1 MKDFTTFR
9 EDLASGRPA
18 KKPVS
23 SSLLKNRAKENEKA
37 MKSGFMKMPD
47 YARKKFDEEKEEK
60 YKPHMMYK
68 GDKKVMAKKKGDHER
83 LQKQGYDHDN
93 PETKKI
99 EEVSDKTLKSYI
111 SKSNKQISSAEKE
124 RLAGKGHAVKTDK
137 DYDRLVSKP
146 FKRRKGVVQAKSKI
160 QEISAELINKV
171 RTKRKIQHGKEFM
184 DNHGNVSKETQKK
197 MDRNDKL
204 TFSAGARK
212 IREEKKNCGCG
223 QDPCITY
230 GKGGKMEKEQVKEG
244 AMKRMATDKEES
256 KRLSASKGT
265 FPGNDMAT
273 FKKKPVVHSTK
284 KDKLV
289 SLRTVKE
296 ENIFEISDVLK
307 KRYIAKANKDITD
320 TEKMKDQFNQAHDA
334 SHKKRSGK
342 FGAPSYGR
350 SAEGAQRS
358 GNIGLNNRANKRR
371 KGVAQARSKLGE
383 VYEKGRGPTGIAF
396 AIPKGHPDAENPKT
410 RKKYPERQTPEY
422 KASWK
427 SKSKKVFGEE
437 KQKGVDGKVCW
448 KGYKRMGT
456 KKKGGKTVDNC
467 VKVEDFVLDAFYDY
481 YLAELS
487 PQTIKSYQKKAGAQ
501 YRDLKKTT
509 PSRQSIVTGYHKG
522 YISDKEYD
530 QQHAARDK
538 LNKRGKGLAM
548 SKGKGVAKEEKMIGS
563 EYSGYMKGVK
573 STNRDVRSAVSHTL
587 DQKKSP
593 LTKKHAKH
601 PEVKKAQKY
610 MTQEQMQ
617 LMTNLDMDESISALV
632 KRGVGKVK
640 QAMGD
645 AGQAYR
651 DNDDK
656 QKKAGKGKYYN
667 PMSGD
672 NIAKRY
678 PGRLELKKG

>member
-23 SSLLKNRAKENEKA
+23 SNLLKNRAKENEKA

-83 LQKQGYDHDN
+83 LQKKGYDHDN
-93 PETKKI
+93 PETKKVEEGKKGLWDNIHARRKKGLPPKKPGQEGYPKTLNI
-99 EEVSDKTLKSYI
+99 EEKKPKNCGCGQDPCITYGKGGKMEKEQVNEISDEMKMRYI
-111 SKSNKQISSAEKE
+111 SKANKQISSAEKE

-146 FKRRKGVVQAKSKI
+146 FKRRKGIVQAKSK
-160 QEISAELINKV
+160 L
-171 RTKRKIQHGKEFM
+171 G
-184 DNHGNVSKETQKK
+184 
-197 MDRNDKL
+197 
-204 TFSAGARK
+204 
-212 IREEKKNCGCG
+212 
-223 QDPCITY
+223 
-230 GKGGKMEKEQVKEG
+230 EG

-273 FKKKPVVHSTK
+273 FKKKTK
-284 KDKLV
+284 PTVTIDKPDRLV
-289 SLRTVKE
+289 SLKVSKE
-296 ENIFEISDVLK
+296 ENIFEISDALK
-307 KRYIAKANKDITD
+307 KRYMAKAGKEVSDK
-320 TEKMKDQFNQAHDA
+320 EHMKDYLQRQMDRSN
-334 SHKKRSGK
+334 KKTPGTFSGMNKK
-342 FGAPSYGR
+342 FVDDKYDK
-350 SAEGAQRS
+350 ET
-358 GNIGLNNRANKRR
+358 LKRR
-371 KGVAQARSKLGE
+371 KGMAQARSKLTRE
-383 VYEKGRGPTGIAF
+383 SYEKGRGPTGIAY
-396 AIPKGHPDAENPKT
+396 AIPAGHPDAENPKT

-422 KASWK
+422 KAKWK

-437 KQKGVDGKVCW
+437 KQKGIDGKVCW

-563 EYSGYMKGVK
+563 EYSSYMKGVK

-640 QAMGD
+640 QAMSD

-651 DNDDK
+651 DNDAK

>member
-23 SSLLKNRAKENEKA
+23 SNLLKNRAKENEKA

-83 LQKQGYDHDN
+83 LQKKGYDHDN
-93 PETKKI
+93 PETKKVEEGKKGLWDNIHARRKKGLPPKKPGQEGYPKTLNI
-99 EEVSDKTLKSYI
+99 EEK
-111 SKSNKQISSAEKE
+111 
-124 RLAGKGHAVKTDK
+124 
-137 DYDRLVSKP
+137 KP
-146 FKRRKGVVQAKSKI
+146 
-160 QEISAELINKV
+160 
-171 RTKRKIQHGKEFM
+171 
-184 DNHGNVSKETQKK
+184 
-197 MDRNDKL
+197 
-204 TFSAGARK
+204 
-212 IREEKKNCGCG
+212 KNCGCG

-230 GKGGKMEKEQVKEG
+230 GKGGKMEKEQVNEISADLINKVRKKRKIQHSKEYMDNYGHVSKETQRKMDRNDKLTFSAGARKADKIAKGLSKSMKEG
-244 AMKRMATDKEES
+244 AMKRIATDKEES

-273 FKKKPVVHSTK
+273 FKKKPK
-284 KDKLV
+284 P
-289 SLRTVKE
+289 VKE
-296 ENIFEISDVLK
+296 ENIFEISDALK
-307 KRYIAKANKDITD
+307 KRYMAKAGKEVSDK
-320 TEKMKDQFNQAHDA
+320 EHMKDYLQRQMDRSN
-334 SHKKRSGK
+334 KKTPGTFSGMNKK
-342 FGAPSYGR
+342 FVDDKYDK
-350 SAEGAQRS
+350 ET
-358 GNIGLNNRANKRR
+358 LKRR
-371 KGVAQARSKLGE
+371 KGMAQARSKLTRE
-383 VYEKGRGPTGIAF
+383 SYEKGRGPTGIAY
-396 AIPKGHPDAENPKT
+396 AIPAGHPDAENPKT

-487 PQTIKSYQKKAGAQ
+487 PQTIKSYQKKAGSQ

-509 PSRQSIVTGYHKG
+509 PSRQGIENAYHQGYT
-522 YISDKEYD
+522 SDKQYD
-530 QQHAARDK
+530 KQHSDRDK
-538 LNKRGKGLAM
+538 LEKRGKGLAM

-640 QAMGD
+640 QAMSD

-651 DNDDK
+651 DKDAQ
-656 QKKAGKGKYYN
+656 QKKAGQGKYYN

-678 PGRLELKKG
+678 RKKG

>member
-23 SSLLKNRAKENEKA
+23 SNLLKNRAKENEKA

-68 GDKKVMAKKKGDHER
+68 GDKKVMAKKKGDHDR
-83 LQKQGYDHDN
+83 LNKKGYDHDN
-93 PETKKI
+93 PETKKV
-99 EEVSDKTLKSYI
+99 E
-111 SKSNKQISSAEKE
+111 
-124 RLAGKGHAVKTDK
+124 
-137 DYDRLVSKP
+137 
-146 FKRRKGVVQAKSKI
+146 
-160 QEISAELINKV
+160 
-171 RTKRKIQHGKEFM
+171 
-184 DNHGNVSKETQKK
+184 
-197 MDRNDKL
+197 
-204 TFSAGARK
+204 
-212 IREEKKNCGCG
+212 EEKKPKNCGCG

-230 GKGGKMEKEQVKEG
+230 GKGGKMEKEQVNEISADLINKVRTKRKIRTSKEFMDNHGHVSKETQRKMDRNDKLTFSAGARKADKIAKGLSKSMKEG

-273 FKKKPVVHSTK
+273 FKKKPK
-284 KDKLV
+284 P
-289 SLRTVKE
+289 VKE
-296 ENIFEISDVLK
+296 ENIFEISDALK
-307 KRYIAKANKDITD
+307 KRYMAKAGKEVSDK
-320 TEKMKDQFNQAHDA
+320 EHMKDYLQRQMDRSN
-334 SHKKRSGK
+334 KKTPGTFSGMNKK
-342 FGAPSYGR
+342 FVDDKYDK
-350 SAEGAQRS
+350 ET
-358 GNIGLNNRANKRR
+358 LKRR
-371 KGVAQARSKLGE
+371 KGMAQARSKLTRE
-383 VYEKGRGPTGIAF
+383 SYEKGRGPTGIAY
-396 AIPKGHPDAENPKT
+396 AIPAGHPDAENPKT

-487 PQTIKSYQKKAGAQ
+487 PQTIKSYQKKAGSQ

-509 PSRQSIVTGYHKG
+509 PSRQGIENAYHQGYT
-522 YISDKEYD
+522 SDKQYD
-530 QQHAARDK
+530 KQHSDRDK
-538 LNKRGKGLAM
+538 LEKRGKGLAM

-640 QAMGD
+640 QAMSD

-651 DNDDK
+651 DKDAQ
-656 QKKAGKGKYYN
+656 QKKAGQGKYYN

-678 PGRLELKKG
+678 RKKG

>member
-23 SSLLKNRAKENEKA
+23 SNLLKNRAKENEKA

-83 LQKQGYDHDN
+83 LQKKGYDHDN
-93 PETKKI
+93 PETKKVEEGKKGLWDNIHARRKKGLPPKKPGQEGYPKTLNI
-99 EEVSDKTLKSYI
+99 EEK
-111 SKSNKQISSAEKE
+111 
-124 RLAGKGHAVKTDK
+124 
-137 DYDRLVSKP
+137 KP
-146 FKRRKGVVQAKSKI
+146 
-160 QEISAELINKV
+160 
-171 RTKRKIQHGKEFM
+171 
-184 DNHGNVSKETQKK
+184 
-197 MDRNDKL
+197 
-204 TFSAGARK
+204 
-212 IREEKKNCGCG
+212 KNCGCG

-230 GKGGKMEKEQVKEG
+230 GKGGKMEKVNEISADLINKVRKKRKIQYSKEYMDNYGHVSKETKRKMDRNDKLTFSAGARKADKMGKALSKAMNEG

-273 FKKKPVVHSTK
+273 FKKKPK
-284 KDKLV
+284 P
-289 SLRTVKE
+289 VKE
-296 ENIFEISDVLK
+296 ENIFEISDALK
-307 KRYIAKANKDITD
+307 KRYMAKAGKEVSDK
-320 TEKMKDQFNQAHDA
+320 EHMKDYLQRQMDRSN
-334 SHKKRSGK
+334 KKTPGTFSGMNKK
-342 FGAPSYGR
+342 FVDDKIDK
-350 SAEGAQRS
+350 ET
-358 GNIGLNNRANKRR
+358 LKRR
-371 KGVAQARSKLGE
+371 KGMAQARSKLTRE
-383 VYEKGRGPTGIAF
+383 SYEKGRGPTGIAY
-396 AIPKGHPDAENPKT
+396 AIPAGHPDAENPKT

-422 KASWK
+422 KAKWK

-487 PQTIKSYQKKAGAQ
+487 PQTIKSYQKKAGSQ

-509 PSRQSIVTGYHKG
+509 PSRQGIENAYHQGYT
-522 YISDKEYD
+522 SDKQYD
-530 QQHAARDK
+530 KQHSDRDK
-538 LNKRGKGLAM
+538 LEKRGKGLAM

-593 LTKKHAKH
+593 LTKKHANH

-640 QAMGD
+640 QAMSD

-651 DNDDK
+651 DKDAQ
-656 QKKAGKGKYYN
+656 QKKAGQGKYYN

-678 PGRLELKKG
+678 RKKG

>member
-1 MKDFTTFR
+1 
-9 EDLASGRPA
+9 
-18 KKPVS
+18 
-23 SSLLKNRAKENEKA
+23 
-37 MKSGFMKMPD
+37 
-47 YARKKFDEEKEEK
+47 
-60 YKPHMMYK
+60 
-68 GDKKVMAKKKGDHER
+68 
-83 LQKQGYDHDN
+83 
-93 PETKKI
+93 
-99 EEVSDKTLKSYI
+99 
-111 SKSNKQISSAEKE
+111 
-124 RLAGKGHAVKTDK
+124 
-137 DYDRLVSKP
+137 
-146 FKRRKGVVQAKSKI
+146 
-160 QEISAELINKV
+160 
-171 RTKRKIQHGKEFM
+171 
-184 DNHGNVSKETQKK
+184 
-197 MDRNDKL
+197 
-204 TFSAGARK
+204 
-212 IREEKKNCGCG
+212 
-223 QDPCITY
+223 
-230 GKGGKMEKEQVKEG
+230 
-244 AMKRMATDKEES
+244 MKRMATDKEES

-273 FKKKPVVHSTK
+273 FKKKTK
-284 KDKLV
+284 PTVTIDKPDRLV
-289 SLRTVKE
+289 SLKVSKE
-296 ENIFEISDVLK
+296 ENIFEISDALK
-307 KRYIAKANKDITD
+307 KRYMAKAGKEVSDK
-320 TEKMKDQFNQAHDA
+320 EHMKDYLQRQMDRSN
-334 SHKKRSGK
+334 KKTPGTFSGMNKK
-342 FGAPSYGR
+342 FVDDKYDK
-350 SAEGAQRS
+350 ET
-358 GNIGLNNRANKRR
+358 LKRR
-371 KGVAQARSKLGE
+371 KGMAQARSKLTRE
-383 VYEKGRGPTGIAF
+383 SYEKGRGPTGIAF
-396 AIPKGHPDAENPKT
+396 AIPAGHPDAENPKT

-422 KASWK
+422 KAKWK

-437 KQKGVDGKVCW
+437 KQKGIDGKVCW

-509 PSRQSIVTGYHKG
+509 PSRQGIVNAYHKG

-530 QQHAARDK
+530 QQHAQRDK
-538 LNKRGKGLAM
+538 LVKRGKGLAM

-563 EYSGYMKGVK
+563 EYSSYMKGVK

-587 DQKKSP
+587 DQKKSS
-593 LTKKHAKH
+593 LTKKHSKH

-640 QAMGD
+640 QAMSD

-651 DNDDK
+651 DNDAK

>member
-23 SSLLKNRAKENEKA
+23 SNLLKNRAKENEKA

-68 GDKKVMAKKKGDHER
+68 GDKKVMAKKKGDHDR
-83 LQKQGYDHDN
+83 LNKKGYDHDN
-93 PETKKI
+93 PETKKV
-99 EEVSDKTLKSYI
+99 E
-111 SKSNKQISSAEKE
+111 
-124 RLAGKGHAVKTDK
+124 
-137 DYDRLVSKP
+137 
-146 FKRRKGVVQAKSKI
+146 
-160 QEISAELINKV
+160 
-171 RTKRKIQHGKEFM
+171 
-184 DNHGNVSKETQKK
+184 
-197 MDRNDKL
+197 
-204 TFSAGARK
+204 
-212 IREEKKNCGCG
+212 EEKKPKNCGCG

-230 GKGGKMEKEQVKEG
+230 GKGGKMEKEQVNEISADLINKVRTKRKIRTSKEFMDNHGHVSKETQRKMDRNDKLTFSAGARKADKIAKGLSKSMKEG

-273 FKKKPVVHSTK
+273 FKKKPK
-284 KDKLV
+284 P
-289 SLRTVKE
+289 VKE
-296 ENIFEISDVLK
+296 ENIFEISDALK
-307 KRYIAKANKDITD
+307 KRYMAKAGKEVSDK
-320 TEKMKDQFNQAHDA
+320 EHMKDYLQRQMDRSN
-334 SHKKRSGK
+334 KKTPGTFSGMNKK
-342 FGAPSYGR
+342 FVDDKYDK
-350 SAEGAQRS
+350 ET
-358 GNIGLNNRANKRR
+358 LKRR
-371 KGVAQARSKLGE
+371 KGMAQARSKLTRE
-383 VYEKGRGPTGIAF
+383 SYEKGRGPTGIAY
-396 AIPKGHPDAENPKT
+396 AIPAGHPDAENPKT

-422 KASWK
+422 KSSWK

-487 PQTIKSYQKKAGAQ
+487 PQTIKSYQKKAGSQ

-509 PSRQSIVTGYHKG
+509 PSRQGIENAYHQGYT
-522 YISDKEYD
+522 SDKQYD
-530 QQHAARDK
+530 KQHSDRDK
-538 LNKRGKGLAM
+538 LEKRGKGLAM

-587 DQKKSP
+587 DQKKTP
-593 LTKKHAKH
+593 LTKKHANH
-601 PEVKKAQKY
+601 PEVKAAQKY
-610 MTQEQMQ
+610 MTVESLNKLIGQTVSKIRDAAQEY
-617 LMTNLDMDESISALV
+617 
-632 KRGVGKVK
+632 KKK
-640 QAMGD
+640 QD
-645 AGQAYR
+645 ASM
-651 DNDDK
+651 
-656 QKKAGKGKYYN
+656 KAGKGIYQN

-672 NIAKRY
+672 NIAKRLG
-678 PGRLELKKG
+678 PVKKKVAIKGSQIKNKSTY

>member
-23 SSLLKNRAKENEKA
+23 SNLLKNRAKENEKA

-47 YARKKFDEEKEEK
+47 YAGKKFDEEKEEK

-83 LQKQGYDHDN
+83 LQKKGYDHDN
-93 PETKKI
+93 PETKKVEEGKKGLWDNIHARRKKGLPPKKPGQEGYPKTLNI
-99 EEVSDKTLKSYI
+99 EEK
-111 SKSNKQISSAEKE
+111 
-124 RLAGKGHAVKTDK
+124 
-137 DYDRLVSKP
+137 KP
-146 FKRRKGVVQAKSKI
+146 
-160 QEISAELINKV
+160 
-171 RTKRKIQHGKEFM
+171 
-184 DNHGNVSKETQKK
+184 
-197 MDRNDKL
+197 
-204 TFSAGARK
+204 
-212 IREEKKNCGCG
+212 KNCGCG

-230 GKGGKMEKEQVKEG
+230 GKGGKMEKEQVNEISADLINKVRKKRKIQHSKEYMDNYGHVSKETQRKMDRNDKLTFSAGARKADKMGKALSKSMNEG

-273 FKKKPVVHSTK
+273 FKKKPK
-284 KDKLV
+284 P
-289 SLRTVKE
+289 VKE
-296 ENIFEISDVLK
+296 ENIFEISDALK
-307 KRYIAKANKDITD
+307 KRYMAKAGKEVSDK
-320 TEKMKDQFNQAHDA
+320 EHMKDYLQRQMDRSN
-334 SHKKRSGK
+334 KKTPGTFSGMNKK
-342 FGAPSYGR
+342 FVDDKYDK
-350 SAEGAQRS
+350 ET
-358 GNIGLNNRANKRR
+358 LKRR
-371 KGVAQARSKLGE
+371 KGMAQARSKLTRE
-383 VYEKGRGPTGIAF
+383 SYEKGRGPTGIAF
-396 AIPKGHPDAENPKT
+396 AIPAGHPDAENPKT

-422 KASWK
+422 KAKWK

-487 PQTIKSYQKKAGAQ
+487 PQTIKSYQKKAGSQ
-501 YRDLKKTT
+501 YRDLKKST
-509 PSRQSIVTGYHKG
+509 PSRQGIENAYHQGYT
-522 YISDKEYD
+522 SDKQYD
-530 QQHAARDK
+530 KQHSDRDK
-538 LNKRGKGLAM
+538 LEKRGKGLAM

-593 LTKKHAKH
+593 LTKKHANH

-640 QAMGD
+640 QAMSD

-651 DNDDK
+651 DKDAQ
-656 QKKAGKGKYYN
+656 QKKAGQGKYYN

-678 PGRLELKKG
+678 RKKG

>member
-23 SSLLKNRAKENEKA
+23 SNLLKNRAKENEKA

-68 GDKKVMAKKKGDHER
+68 GDKKVMAKKKGDHDR
-83 LQKQGYDHDN
+83 LNKKGYDHDN
-93 PETKKI
+93 PETKKVEEGKKGLWDNIHARRKKGLPPKKPGQEGYPKTLNI
-99 EEVSDKTLKSYI
+99 EEK
-111 SKSNKQISSAEKE
+111 
-124 RLAGKGHAVKTDK
+124 
-137 DYDRLVSKP
+137 KP
-146 FKRRKGVVQAKSKI
+146 
-160 QEISAELINKV
+160 
-171 RTKRKIQHGKEFM
+171 
-184 DNHGNVSKETQKK
+184 
-197 MDRNDKL
+197 
-204 TFSAGARK
+204 
-212 IREEKKNCGCG
+212 KNCGCG

-230 GKGGKMEKEQVKEG
+230 GKGGKMEKEQVNEISADLINKVRTKRKIRTSKEFMDNHGHVSKETQRKMDRNDKLTFSAGARKADKIAKGLSKSMKEG

-273 FKKKPVVHSTK
+273 FKKKPK
-284 KDKLV
+284 P
-289 SLRTVKE
+289 VKE
-296 ENIFEISDVLK
+296 ENIFEISDALK
-307 KRYIAKANKDITD
+307 KRYMAKAGKEVSDK
-320 TEKMKDQFNQAHDA
+320 EHMKDYLQRQMDRSN
-334 SHKKRSGK
+334 KKTPGTFSGMNKK
-342 FGAPSYGR
+342 FVDDKYDK
-350 SAEGAQRS
+350 ET
-358 GNIGLNNRANKRR
+358 LKRR
-371 KGVAQARSKLGE
+371 KGMAQARSKLTRE
-383 VYEKGRGPTGIAF
+383 SYEKGRGPTGIAY
-396 AIPKGHPDAENPKT
+396 AIPAGHPDAENPKT

-422 KASWK
+422 KAKCK

-487 PQTIKSYQKKAGAQ
+487 PQTIKSYQKKAGSQ

-509 PSRQSIVTGYHKG
+509 PSRQGIENAYHQGYT
-522 YISDKEYD
+522 SDKQYD
-530 QQHAARDK
+530 KQHSDRDK
-538 LNKRGKGLAM
+538 LEKRGKGLAM

-563 EYSGYMKGVK
+563 EYSTYMKGVK

-640 QAMGD
+640 QAMSD

-651 DNDDK
+651 DKDAQ
-656 QKKAGKGKYYN
+656 QKKAGQGKYYN

-678 PGRLELKKG
+678 RKKG

>member
-83 LQKQGYDHDN
+83 LQKKGYDHDN
-93 PETKKI
+93 PETKKVEEGKKGLWDNIHARRKKGLPPKKPGQEGYPKTLNI
-99 EEVSDKTLKSYI
+99 EEKKPKNCGCGQDPCITYGKGGKMEKEQVNEISDEMKMRYI
-111 SKSNKQISSAEKE
+111 SKANKQISSAEKE

-146 FKRRKGVVQAKSKI
+146 FKRRKGIVQAKSK
-160 QEISAELINKV
+160 L
-171 RTKRKIQHGKEFM
+171 G
-184 DNHGNVSKETQKK
+184 
-197 MDRNDKL
+197 
-204 TFSAGARK
+204 
-212 IREEKKNCGCG
+212 
-223 QDPCITY
+223 
-230 GKGGKMEKEQVKEG
+230 EG

-273 FKKKPVVHSTK
+273 FKKKTK
-284 KDKLV
+284 PTVTIDKPDRLV
-289 SLRTVKE
+289 SLKVSKE
-296 ENIFEISDVLK
+296 ENIFEISDALK
-307 KRYIAKANKDITD
+307 KRYMAKAGKEVSDK
-320 TEKMKDQFNQAHDA
+320 EHMKDYLQRQMDRSN
-334 SHKKRSGK
+334 KKTPGTFSGMNKK
-342 FGAPSYGR
+342 FVDDKYDK
-350 SAEGAQRS
+350 ET
-358 GNIGLNNRANKRR
+358 LKRR
-371 KGVAQARSKLGE
+371 KGMAQARSKLTRE
-383 VYEKGRGPTGIAF
+383 SYEKGRGPTGIAY
-396 AIPKGHPDAENPKT
+396 AIPAGHPDAENPKT

-422 KASWK
+422 KAKWK

-509 PSRQSIVTGYHKG
+509 PSRQGIVNAYHKG

-530 QQHAARDK
+530 QQHAQRDK
-538 LNKRGKGLAM
+538 LVKRGKGLAM

-563 EYSGYMKGVK
+563 EYSSYMKGVK

-651 DNDDK
+651 DNDAK

>member
-23 SSLLKNRAKENEKA
+23 SNLLKNRAKENEKA

-47 YARKKFDEEKEEK
+47 YARKKFDEEEEKYQWYEEKEEK
-60 YKPHMMYK
+60 YKPHMTYK
-68 GDKKVMAKKKGDHER
+68 GDKKVMAKKKGDHDR
-83 LQKQGYDHDN
+83 LNKKGYDHDN
-93 PETKKI
+93 PETKKV
-99 EEVSDKTLKSYI
+99 E
-111 SKSNKQISSAEKE
+111 
-124 RLAGKGHAVKTDK
+124 
-137 DYDRLVSKP
+137 
-146 FKRRKGVVQAKSKI
+146 
-160 QEISAELINKV
+160 
-171 RTKRKIQHGKEFM
+171 
-184 DNHGNVSKETQKK
+184 
-197 MDRNDKL
+197 
-204 TFSAGARK
+204 
-212 IREEKKNCGCG
+212 EEKKPKNCGCG

-230 GKGGKMEKEQVKEG
+230 GKGGKMEKEQVNEISADLINKVRTKRKIRTSKEFMDNHGHVSKETQRKMDRNDKLTFSAGARKADKIAKGLSKSMKEG

-273 FKKKPVVHSTK
+273 FKKKPK
-284 KDKLV
+284 P
-289 SLRTVKE
+289 VKE
-296 ENIFEISDVLK
+296 ENIFEISDALK
-307 KRYIAKANKDITD
+307 KRYMAKAGKEVSDK
-320 TEKMKDQFNQAHDA
+320 EHMKDYLQRQMDRSN
-334 SHKKRSGK
+334 KKTPGTFSGMNKK
-342 FGAPSYGR
+342 FVDDKYNK
-350 SAEGAQRS
+350 ET
-358 GNIGLNNRANKRR
+358 LKRR
-371 KGVAQARSKLGE
+371 KGMAQARSKLGE
-383 VYEKGRGPTGIAF
+383 TYEKGRGPTGIAY
-396 AIPKGHPDAENPKT
+396 AIPAGHPDAENPKT

-487 PQTIKSYQKKAGAQ
+487 PQTIKSYQKKAGSQ
-501 YRDLKKTT
+501 YRDLKKST
-509 PSRQSIVTGYHKG
+509 PSRQGIENAYHQGYT
-522 YISDKEYD
+522 SDKQYD
-530 QQHAARDK
+530 KQHSDRDK
-538 LNKRGKGLAM
+538 LEKRGKGLAM

-640 QAMGD
+640 QAMSD

-651 DNDDK
+651 DKDAQ
-656 QKKAGKGKYYN
+656 QKKAGQGKYYN

-678 PGRLELKKG
+678 RKKG

>member
-23 SSLLKNRAKENEKA
+23 SNLLKNRAKENEKA

-47 YARKKFDEEKEEK
+47 YARKKFDEEEEKYQWYEEKEEK

-68 GDKKVMAKKKGDHER
+68 GDKKVMAKKKGDHDR
-83 LQKQGYDHDN
+83 LNKKGYDHDN
-93 PETKKI
+93 PETKKV
-99 EEVSDKTLKSYI
+99 E
-111 SKSNKQISSAEKE
+111 
-124 RLAGKGHAVKTDK
+124 
-137 DYDRLVSKP
+137 
-146 FKRRKGVVQAKSKI
+146 
-160 QEISAELINKV
+160 
-171 RTKRKIQHGKEFM
+171 
-184 DNHGNVSKETQKK
+184 
-197 MDRNDKL
+197 
-204 TFSAGARK
+204 
-212 IREEKKNCGCG
+212 EEKKPKNCGCG

-230 GKGGKMEKEQVKEG
+230 GKGGKMEKEQVNEISADLINKVRTKRKIRTSKEFMDNHGHVSKETQRKMDRNDKLTFSAGARKADKIAKGLSKSMKEG

-273 FKKKPVVHSTK
+273 FKKKPK
-284 KDKLV
+284 P
-289 SLRTVKE
+289 VKE
-296 ENIFEISDVLK
+296 ENIFEISDALK
-307 KRYIAKANKDITD
+307 KRYMAKAGKEVSDK
-320 TEKMKDQFNQAHDA
+320 EHMKDYLQRQMDRSN
-334 SHKKRSGK
+334 KKTPGTFSGMNKK
-342 FGAPSYGR
+342 FVDDKYDK
-350 SAEGAQRS
+350 ET
-358 GNIGLNNRANKRR
+358 LKRR
-371 KGVAQARSKLGE
+371 KGMAQARSKLGE
-383 VYEKGRGPTGIAF
+383 TYEKGRGPTGIAY
-396 AIPKGHPDAENPKT
+396 AIPAGHPDAENPKT

-487 PQTIKSYQKKAGAQ
+487 PQTIKSYQKKAGSQ

-509 PSRQSIVTGYHKG
+509 PSRQGIENAYHQGYT
-522 YISDKEYD
+522 SDKQYD
-530 QQHAARDK
+530 KQHSDRDK
-538 LNKRGKGLAM
+538 LEKRGKGLAM

-640 QAMGD
+640 QAVGD

-651 DNDDK
+651 DNDAK

>member
-23 SSLLKNRAKENEKA
+23 SNLLKNRAKENEKA

-60 YKPHMMYK
+60 YKSHMMYK
-68 GDKKVMAKKKGDHER
+68 GDKKVMAKKKGDHDK
-83 LQKQGYDHDN
+83 LNKKGYDHDN

-99 EEVSDKTLKSYI
+99 E
-111 SKSNKQISSAEKE
+111 
-124 RLAGKGHAVKTDK
+124 
-137 DYDRLVSKP
+137 
-146 FKRRKGVVQAKSKI
+146 
-160 QEISAELINKV
+160 EISAELINKV

-184 DNHGNVSKETQKK
+184 DNHGNVSKETQRK

-223 QDPCITY
+223 KDPCITY
-230 GKGGKMEKEQVKEG
+230 GKGGKMEKG
-244 AMKRMATDKEES
+244 I
-256 KRLSASKGT
+256 
-265 FPGNDMAT
+265 
-273 FKKKPVVHSTK
+273 
-284 KDKLV
+284 
-289 SLRTVKE
+289 KE

-307 KRYIAKANKDITD
+307 KRYLAKAGK
-320 TEKMKDQFNQAHDA
+320 EVSGKEHMKDYLQRQMDKSN
-334 SHKKRSGK
+334 KKTPGTFSGMNKK
-342 FGAPSYGR
+342 FVDDKVDR
-350 SAEGAQRS
+350 ET
-358 GNIGLNNRANKRR
+358 LKRR
-371 KGVAQARSKLGE
+371 KGMAQARSKLGE
-383 VYEKGRGPTGIAF
+383 AYEKGRGPTGIAY

-422 KASWK
+422 KANFK

-487 PQTIKSYQKKAGAQ
+487 PQTIKSYQKKAGSQ

-509 PSRQSIVTGYHKG
+509 PSRQGIENAYHQGYT
-522 YISDKEYD
+522 SDKQYD
-530 QQHAARDK
+530 KQHSDRDK
-538 LNKRGKGLAM
+538 LQKRGKGLAM
-548 SKGKGVAKEEKMIGS
+548 SKGKGIQKEQ
-563 EYSGYMKGVK
+563 
-573 STNRDVRSAVSHTL
+573 L
-587 DQKKSP
+587 
-593 LTKKHAKH
+593 
-601 PEVKKAQKY
+601 
-610 MTQEQMQ
+610 Q

-651 DNDDK
+651 DNDAK

-672 NIAKRY
+672 NIGKRY

>member
-23 SSLLKNRAKENEKA
+23 SNLLKNRAKENEKA

-47 YARKKFDEEKEEK
+47 YARKKFDEEEEKEEK

-83 LQKQGYDHDN
+83 LQKKGYDHDN
-93 PETKKI
+93 PETKKVDEGKKGLWDNIHARRKKGLPPKKPGQEGYPKTLNI
-99 EEVSDKTLKSYI
+99 EEKKPKNCGCGQDPCITYGNGGKM
-111 SKSNKQISSAEKE
+111 EKE
-124 RLAGKGHAVKTDK
+124 QVN
-137 DYDRLVSKP
+137 
-146 FKRRKGVVQAKSKI
+146 
-160 QEISAELINKV
+160 EISADLINKV
-171 RTKRKIQHGKEFM
+171 RKKRKIQHSKEYM
-184 DNHGNVSKETQKK
+184 DNYGHVSKETQRK

-212 IREEKKNCGCG
+212 ADKIA
-223 QDPCITY
+223 
-230 GKGGKMEKEQVKEG
+230 KGLSKSMKEG

-273 FKKKPVVHSTK
+273 FKKKPK
-284 KDKLV
+284 P
-289 SLRTVKE
+289 VKE

-307 KRYIAKANKDITD
+307 KRYIDKANKDITN

-334 SHKKRSGK
+334 NRKKRSGK

-371 KGVAQARSKLGE
+371 KGVAQARSKLTRE
-383 VYEKGRGPTGIAF
+383 SYEKGRGPTGIAY
-396 AIPKGHPDAENPKT
+396 AIPAGHPDAENPKT

-422 KASWK
+422 KAKWK

-487 PQTIKSYQKKAGAQ
+487 PQTIKSYQKKAGSQ

-509 PSRQSIVTGYHKG
+509 PSRQGIENAYHQGYT
-522 YISDKEYD
+522 SDKQYD
-530 QQHAARDK
+530 KQHSDRDK
-538 LNKRGKGLAM
+538 LEKRGKGLAM

-563 EYSGYMKGVK
+563 EYSTYMKGVK

-640 QAMGD
+640 QAMSD

-651 DNDDK
+651 DKDAQ
-656 QKKAGKGKYYN
+656 QKKAGQGKYYN

-678 PGRLELKKG
+678 RKKG